1 MSNLSC
7 TECGTALPRNPRRKG
22 TRCKSCASRARVQS
36 EAHRA
41 AASRAMTRRWAD
53 PEQAAAL
60 ARAISSGI
68 TDEEKERRR
77 QRGKICCN
85 CRAAAA
91 GSEARQRAGR
101 SLSQTRLGWC
111 PPEYREEYFWL
122 RRNYKMR
129 APEARAIIEGQ
140 MARDV
145 ERYLQTGQL
154 QRTGRGGEAR

>member
-1 MSNLSC
+1 
-7 TECGTALPRNPRRKG
+7 
-22 TRCKSCASRARVQS
+22 
-36 EAHRA
+36 
-41 AASRAMTRRWAD
+41 MTRRWAD

-60 ARAISSGI
+60 ARAISAGI